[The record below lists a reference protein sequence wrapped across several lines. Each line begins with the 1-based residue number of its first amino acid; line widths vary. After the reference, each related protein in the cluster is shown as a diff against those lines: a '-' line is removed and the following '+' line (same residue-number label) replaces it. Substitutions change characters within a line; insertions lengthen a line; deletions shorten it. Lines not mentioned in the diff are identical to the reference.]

1 LSDDNAKLD
10 KTREDATEFKQ
21 DTAMHT
27 VPSDSTL
34 RVKYLSEVTLI
45 QQKWARMDKI
55 IQRSL
60 IKIGLL
66 QNRVTSIDL
75 LMLDVNDRI
84 DQKIHEFTVR
94 SLTNEYGFIWERN
107 KQNITS
113 FDSVTTKTARL
124 NFKLLRYFFD
134 PATVRRVNVISHIAT
149 LILFIAFLS
158 WIYTSRYKLVRL
170 KPGYP
175 SILNQTNYIVKH
187 SIVSPLAVCTILA
200 LYFYQQPPVAFLEI
214 LLFVIMGCIGILIK
228 SVWPKQFFKFWGAI
242 FVLMIFYAITNLFI
256 QVSYPDRLLLLFLS
270 IASIALGIYFLQESK
285 SDPGNYPPHIRS
297 IIKLFILVQGVSLLL
312 NIIGRYS
319 IAKIIGTTAVFNLC
333 LGFGFY
339 LMIQILMECLFLQLE
354 ANKSIN
360 ANVGSY
366 SDFKILQNKFKNV
379 LVKIAIILW
388 TINLIGN
395 LCIKE
400 YIYENIGNFLTHSYK
415 FGTGTFTFG
424 SIVIFIFVLWLS
436 MIIARVINYFYD
448 FAEQQSSEASDIR
461 KAKTSVLLIRIS
473 VFTGGFIAAIL
484 FSGIPVTEV
493 TIVLGALGVGI
504 GFGLQNIVNN
514 LVSGII
520 LAFERPVQ
528 VGDII
533 EVGDRA
539 GTIKE
544 IGIRA
549 SKIQS
554 VDGSELIIPNGDL
567 ISQHVINWTL
577 SDNFRRIELTVGVA
591 YGSDIEKVQAILTR
605 IVKNRSEI
613 TQKLLPM
620 VHLHNF
626 SESSVD
632 FKLLFWSAA
641 SIDKAMTLK
650 SSVMSEVYNEFAKEG
665 IEIPHPKRD
674 IKVFFPGGTNVETND
689 LAAIKEIFQKKN
701 TPTEN
706 PSDQAL

>member
-1 LSDDNAKLD
+1 
-10 KTREDATEFKQ
+10 
-21 DTAMHT
+21 
-27 VPSDSTL
+27 
-34 RVKYLSEVTLI
+34 
-45 QQKWARMDKI
+45 
-55 IQRSL
+55 
-60 IKIGLL
+60 
-66 QNRVTSIDL
+66 
-75 LMLDVNDRI
+75 
-84 DQKIHEFTVR
+84 
-94 SLTNEYGFIWERN
+94 
-107 KQNITS
+107 
-113 FDSVTTKTARL
+113 
-124 NFKLLRYFFD
+124 
-134 PATVRRVNVISHIAT
+134 
-149 LILFIAFLS
+149 
-158 WIYTSRYKLVRL
+158 
-170 KPGYP
+170 
-175 SILNQTNYIVKH
+175 
-187 SIVSPLAVCTILA
+187 
-200 LYFYQQPPVAFLEI
+200 
-214 LLFVIMGCIGILIK
+214 
-228 SVWPKQFFKFWGAI
+228 
-242 FVLMIFYAITNLFI
+242 
-256 QVSYPDRLLLLFLS
+256 
-270 IASIALGIYFLQESK
+270 
-285 SDPGNYPPHIRS
+285 
-297 IIKLFILVQGVSLLL
+297 
-312 NIIGRYS
+312 
-319 IAKIIGTTAVFNLC
+319 
-333 LGFGFY
+333 
-339 LMIQILMECLFLQLE
+339 
-354 ANKSIN
+354 
-360 ANVGSY
+360 
-366 SDFKILQNKFKNV
+366 
-379 LVKIAIILW
+379 
-388 TINLIGN
+388 
-395 LCIKE
+395 
-400 YIYENIGNFLTHSYK
+400 
-415 FGTGTFTFG
+415 
-424 SIVIFIFVLWLS
+424 VLWLS